1 MQTKYIKLLQYAMIK
16 GDTYYGSL
24 TRIADLTRRA
34 FTIEKAP
41 RKIWATG
48 DYVVGRFVGTEGQG
62 GEAYLELSDCSLQP
76 LKLNDLVVGALGDRQ
91 ATHEIVGTWQLI
103 DEASYPVTMDMIC
116 GSGIFGIETSRCSK
130 HPPSPKFIY
139 EGHCLRLDEN
149 KGIHEKI
156 CMKDFAPNENTR
168 EIPNCKIILLVGS
181 SMSSG
186 KTFTGSSIID
196 IVKNDLGLKKVAAAK
211 FTGAG
216 YNHDIR
222 LFSEAGAD
230 FVCDFVDAGFPS
242 TVMPADQ
249 YREMVLPAIL
259 GLLAEKSPDCIV
271 AEVGASP
278 FEKYN
283 GVEVLKELLVSDT
296 RPEHV
301 YLVICAS
308 DAYAVLG
315 LRQVLV
321 SEGLVTEIL
330 GVSGMAACNAAA
342 AALVKRVSGLQA
354 FNLKDPS
361 SVADLRVLL
370 EKCLLN

>member
-1 MQTKYIKLLQYAMIK
+1 
-16 GDTYYGSL
+16 
-24 TRIADLTRRA
+24 
-34 FTIEKAP
+34 
-41 RKIWATG
+41 
-48 DYVVGRFVGTEGQG
+48 
-62 GEAYLELSDCSLQP
+62 
-76 LKLNDLVVGALGDRQ
+76 
-91 ATHEIVGTWQLI
+91 
-103 DEASYPVTMDMIC
+103 
-116 GSGIFGIETSRCSK
+116 
-130 HPPSPKFIY
+130 
-139 EGHCLRLDEN
+139 
-149 KGIHEKI
+149 
-156 CMKDFAPNENTR
+156 
-168 EIPNCKIILLVGS
+168 
-181 SMSSG
+181 MSSG
-186 KTFTGSSIID
+186 KTFTGSTIID
-196 IVKNDLGLKKVAAAK
+196 IIKKDLCLKNVAAAK

-230 FVCDFVDAGFPS
+230 YVCDFVDAGYPS

-301 YLVICAS
+301 YLVMCAS
-308 DAYAVLG
+308 DAYGVLG